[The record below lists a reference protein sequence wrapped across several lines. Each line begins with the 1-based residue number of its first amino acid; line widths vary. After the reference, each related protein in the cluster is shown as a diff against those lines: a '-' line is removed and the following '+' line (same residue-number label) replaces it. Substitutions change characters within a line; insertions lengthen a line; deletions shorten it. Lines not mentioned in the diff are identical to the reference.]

1 MKINQSAGLHG
12 IITVPGDKSI
22 SHRAIMLGALAD
34 GTTRITGFLMG
45 EDCLSTIDCFRKM
58 GVEIEVGEREV
69 LVHGVGLHGLKQPA
83 EPLYTGN
90 SGTTTRLLCGILAGQ
105 RFEVQLSGDASI
117 QKRPMGRV
125 ITPLREM
132 GAKIEG
138 IQGTRLLC
146 GILAGQRFE
155 VQLSG
160 DASIQKRPMGRVITP
175 LREMGAKI
183 EGIQGN
189 YCPLT
194 MYPSTQLHGIT
205 YELPVASA
213 QLKSAILLAG
223 LYASGQTCVV
233 EPAPSRDHTE
243 RMLRALGVSV
253 ETDGNVISLTPPAR
267 LTAKDVTVPSDISS
281 AAFFLVAGAIVPNS
295 ELTIQ
300 NVGVNPTRT
309 GILDVLRDMGADIT
323 ISNYRDDVEPICDLT
338 VRSSK
343 LHGTTIGG
351 DVIPRL
357 IDELPVL
364 AVAAAFAEGQ
374 TVIRDAQ
381 ELKVKESNRIAAMV
395 SELSKAGAAVSETED
410 GMVIDGGKPLHGAAF
425 ETYNDHRIAMS
436 MAVCALGCT
445 EQSEILHPDVV
456 AISYPDFFD
465 TLSTLGE

>member
-90 SGTTTRLLCGILAGQ
+90 SGTT
-105 RFEVQLSGDASI
+105 
-117 QKRPMGRV
+117 
-125 ITPLREM
+125 
-132 GAKIEG
+132 
-138 IQGTRLLC
+138 TRLLC

-445 EQSEILHPDVV
+445 GQSEILHPDVV

>member
-1 MKINQSAGLHG
+1 MKINHPTGLHG
-12 IITVPGDKSI
+12 AITVPGDKSI

-69 LVHGVGLHGLKQPA
+69 LVHGVGLHGLKQPT

-90 SGTTTRLLCGILAGQ
+90 SGTT
-105 RFEVQLSGDASI
+105 
-117 QKRPMGRV
+117 
-125 ITPLREM
+125 
-132 GAKIEG
+132 
-138 IQGTRLLC
+138 TRLLC

-445 EQSEILHPDVV
+445 GQSEILHPDVV